1 MLHEQVTYPELPPSQ
16 IFFSL
21 IQTLYMSPEFR
32 TALYKWDF
40 NDYYEKRKADYK
52 PENLDIKGNDHWML
66 LIII

>member
-1 MLHEQVTYPELPPSQ
+1 
-16 IFFSL
+16 
-21 IQTLYMSPEFR
+21 MSPEFR